1 MKVEAKVDIFPLKK
15 VFTISRGSR
24 TVAEVVTVKLTKNN
38 IFGFGECV
46 PYKRY
51 NETVDSVLKQINEFG
66 PIANRVELNNL
77 LPPGAARNALDC
89 AFWDLEA
96 KSNNTSVKNLL
107 SIKTLPLITSYTLS
121 IDTPKIMGEEAKK
134 NAHLPILKIK
144 LGGGEEDL
152 DRIKSIRLAAPNSKI
167 IVDANEGWS
176 LNEYKKLIPHF
187 VELDIKMI
195 EQPFPAEND
204 CDLKKVDR
212 PIPICADES
221 CHDSNSLDQCLGKYD
236 VINIKLDKTGGLT
249 EAIRLKNKAKQLGFE
264 VMVGCMIG
272 SSLSMAPALFVAQDA
287 KWVDLD
293 GPLLLSKDREYPLH
307 IDGSSIH
314 PPLKELWG

>member
-66 PIANRVELNNL
+66 SVANRVELNNL

-134 NAHLPILKIK
+134 NAHLT
-144 LGGGEEDL
+144 
-152 DRIKSIRLAAPNSKI
+152 
-167 IVDANEGWS
+167 V
-176 LNEYKKLIPHF
+176 Y
-187 VELDIKMI
+187 
-195 EQPFPAEND
+195 
-204 CDLKKVDR
+204 
-212 PIPICADES
+212 
-221 CHDSNSLDQCLGKYD
+221 GKPEKPL
-236 VINIKLDKTGGLT
+236 V
-249 EAIRLKNKAKQLGFE
+249 KA
-264 VMVGCMIG
+264 
-272 SSLSMAPALFVAQDA
+272 
-287 KWVDLD
+287 
-293 GPLLLSKDREYPLH
+293 
-307 IDGSSIH
+307 
-314 PPLKELWG
+314 